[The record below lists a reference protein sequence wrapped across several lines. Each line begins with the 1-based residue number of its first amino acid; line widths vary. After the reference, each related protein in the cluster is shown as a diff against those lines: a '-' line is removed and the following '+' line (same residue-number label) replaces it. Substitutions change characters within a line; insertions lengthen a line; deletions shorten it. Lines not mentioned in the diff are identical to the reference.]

1 MQQKWYYI
9 IFILSSV
16 FSYGQVSFNAS
27 SDKSDYDAGE
37 VINVTAVLETNGIPI
52 PDKNYQL
59 FLPDL
64 SKFTFITNGSYN
76 RSFIDPATNTIIT
89 QTYYR
94 IVLEAKQKGKLK
106 FGSILVDVNN
116 KRYKTEPFN
125 VFIRDNERKSVA
137 YKPKNNDVYLNMDV
151 DDRSVYK
158 NEPTVV
164 VLRAYSQNVD
174 NLRKVKN
181 IELPKQG
188 NIETKLIS
196 SHRSEIDP
204 SGLDD
209 MPTQILSVF
218 MVFPNEEGLVEINP
232 VSASVSTYAKKSK
245 IFSNKVRLNVKNLPE
260 EAPASFTDGVGKFD
274 ISIKALDSAKVEVDK
289 PMNVLVKIT
298 GNGNFETMKLP
309 QLASSPDYEFY
320 APKLVSNVKASHNGN
335 AGEIL
340 ATYIL
345 IPKRAGEMMIKT
357 ENFAFFDPIQK
368 VYHEIESKVL
378 NLNVFSHEQILAQ
391 QSPLEKVNEYTN
403 TVLETV
409 NTPILKTSSL
419 KVKEKNRIHWKTIAL
434 NSSLFLVAFIS
445 FLGYRRWKRKSKEE
459 EIKNNKNLGSV
470 AETEAEIRSKIQTE
484 NSAKDCLYFLKN
496 MKHNNDFALFFK
508 TVSELDSSVKK
519 EVYAKTESE
528 FKNYLTEKYGN
539 SLAEEY
545 KTLTQKIQIEKYAP
559 SVSNEMLNE
568 VYHDTINFYSKIIK

>member
-27 SDKSDYDAGE
+27 ADKSDYDAGE
-37 VINVTAVLETNGIPI
+37 VINITAVLETNGIPI

-64 SKFTFITNGSYN
+64 SKFNFITNGSYN

-89 QTYYR
+89 QTFYR

-125 VFIRDNERKSVA
+125 VFIRDNERRSVA
-137 YKPKNNDVYLNMDV
+137 YKTKNNDVYLNMDV

-260 EAPASFTDGVGKFD
+260 EAPTSFTNGVGKFD

-298 GNGNFETMKLP
+298 GTGNFETMKLP

-368 VYHEIESKVL
+368 VYHEIESKAL

-419 KVKEKNRIHWKTIAL
+419 KVKEKNRIQWKTIAL

-459 EIKNNKNLGSV
+459 ESKNNKDLGSV

-484 NSAKDCLYFLKN
+484 NSVKDCLYFLKN
-496 MKHNNDFALFFK
+496 MKNNNDFTLFFK
-508 TVSELDSSVKK
+508 TVTELDSSVKK
-519 EVYAKTESE
+519 EANATTETE
-528 FKNYLTEKYGN
+528 FKSYLTEKFGN

-568 VYHDTINFYSKIIK
+568 VYHATLNFYSKIIK